1 MNASAASLVPRL
13 VGALLGLAAAGGAQA
28 ESMKCGGTI
37 LGEGESKLA
46 VLRAC
51 GEPAFKDAYCKPL
64 TAVSPGYPGG
74 VIVHGL
80 PCVVV
85 DEWLY
90 ERGDGN
96 LPVTVR
102 FELGTVQSIR
112 YGQAGRRN

>member
-1 MNASAASLVPRL
+1 MQPPLIAA
-13 VGALLGLAAAGGAQA
+13 ALLLWMGFAGGARA

-51 GEPAFKDAYCKPL
+51 GEPAFKDAYCKPVI
-64 TAVSPGYPGG
+64 AVSPGYPGG
-74 VIVHGL
+74 VVVQGA
-80 PCVVV
+80 PCVLAE
-85 DEWLY
+85 EWLY